1 MLPPTERFS
10 DRVSDYVRA
19 RPSYPEH
26 VISLLEEKCGLDS
39 DSFVADIGCGTGM
52 FTQQLLTIGCL
63 VVGIEPNELM
73 LQAAIDNLCDHEQFL
88 AVDGSGESTGL
99 ADHCVD
105 LITVAQAFHWLNPS
119 DARKEFHRIL
129 KPKGWVA
136 LVWNERKSSGSQFL
150 EGYEMV
156 LKDFAPE
163 YAQVNHRNNSADD
176 ILGWFQNS
184 GARVYSFEN
193 NQLIDLNG
201 LLGRAFSSSY
211 VPAAGTMGRGLI
223 EQELTNL
230 FIRTNENG
238 LVSFEYETKVFIGQ
252 LTKQDQVSG

>member
-10 DRVSDYVRA
+10 DRVTDYVRA
-19 RPSYPEH
+19 RPSYPEQ
-26 VISLLEEKCGLDS
+26 VIGLLEEKCGLDS
-39 DSFVADIGCGTGM
+39 DSFVADIGCGTGI
-52 FTQQLLTIGCL
+52 FTQQLLNIGCL
-63 VVGIEPNELM
+63 VVGIEPNEAM
-73 LQAAIDNLCDHEQFL
+73 LQAAIDNLGDHEQFL
-88 AVDGSGESTGL
+88 AVNGSGESTGL

-105 LITVAQAFHWLNPS
+105 LITVAQAFHWLSPS
-119 DARKEFHRIL
+119 EARQEFHRIL

-150 EGYEMV
+150 EGYEKV

-163 YAQVNHRNNSADD
+163 YSQVKHRNNSEGD
-176 ILGWFQNS
+176 ILAWFQNPD
-184 GARVYSFEN
+184 ARVHVYEN

-211 VPAAGTMGRGLI
+211 VPAAGTMGRELI

-230 FIRTNENG
+230 FTRTSQND

-252 LTKQDQVSG
+252 LT